1 MSNNLTTLLILT
13 FFGITSGCKSA
24 KIVADTM
31 PNQTA
36 ESIQKFWENQYNQ
49 NYFEARGKA
58 TLVMDGNNTNLAL
71 HLKMKKDSLLWAKVS
86 MFGIGATV
94 LITKDSFF
102 MINSL
107 NQEYMAY
114 DNNYLY
120 QYLGYKATLSQ
131 VQNLLLGNAVF
142 QSDKYRYQSEVKQLI
157 GTDGIAISRLTINEK
172 NRTHQ
177 SVLTTQDTTQN
188 AVIQYDAYQILN
200 NTLVPTLVNLAVQQK
215 TQNLKVVLNFQTI
228 SDNTVTTFPFNIPSG
243 YRRK

>member
-58 TLVMDGNNTNLAL
+58 TLVMDGKNTNLAL

-142 QSDKYRYQSEVKQLI
+142 HSDKYRYQSEGKQLI

-172 NRTHQ
+172 NRTHH

>member
-1 MSNNLTTLLILT
+1 MSNKLTILLLLT
-13 FFGITSGCKSA
+13 IFGITSGCKSA

-36 ESIQKFWENQYNQ
+36 ESIQKFWENQYNED
-49 NYFEARGKA
+49 YFEARGKA
-58 TLVMDGNNTNLAL
+58 TLVMDGKNTNLAL

-142 QSDKYRYQSEVKQLI
+142 QSDKYRYQQEVKQLV
-157 GTDGIAISRLTINEK
+157 GTDGIAINRLTVNEK
-172 NRTHQ
+172 NRTHH

-188 AVIQYDAYQILN
+188 AVIRYDAYQNLN
-200 NTLVPTLVNLAVQQK
+200 NNILPTIVNLAVKQK
-215 TQNLKVVLNFQTI
+215 TQDLKVVLNYQTI
-228 SDNTVTTFPFNIPSG
+228 SDNTIATFPFSIPTG
-243 YRRK
+243 YKRK

>member
-1 MSNNLTTLLILT
+1 MSNKLTTLLLLT
-13 FFGITSGCKSA
+13 FFSIASGCKSA
-24 KIVADTM
+24 KMVADTM

-36 ESIQKFWENQYNQ
+36 ESIQKYWENKYNED
-49 NYFEARGKA
+49 YFEARGKA
-58 TLVMDGNNTNLAL
+58 TLVMDGKNTNLAL

-142 QSDKYRYQSEVKQLI
+142 QSDKYRYQQEVKQLV
-157 GTDGIAISRLTINEK
+157 GTDGIAINRLTVNEK
-172 NRTHQ
+172 NRTHH

-188 AVIQYDAYQILN
+188 AVIQYDAYQNLN
-200 NTLVPTLVNLAVQQK
+200 NNLVPTIVNLAVKQK
-215 TQNLKVVLNFQTI
+215 TQNLKVVLNYQTI
-228 SDNTVTTFPFNIPSG
+228 SDNTIATFPFSIPTG
-243 YRRK
+243 YKRK